1 MRKALITML
10 SMLAFCALSIAQ
22 TSVKTSGVGDTE
34 RQLMQLE
41 RDWSDAYLRH
51 DTTVVDRILADEYVG
66 IDGRGI
72 VTTKS
77 DEIEEARG
85 PKPGAPAAP
94 FTVLGE
100 SVTDMKVRLYGNTAV
115 VNGRVIEKIRSNDKE
130 SEIQYR
136 RTTVW
141 VKRDKRW
148 QCVSFHG
155 SRILSPS
162 RQ

>member
-1 MRKALITML
+1 MRRTVITIL
-10 SMLAFCALSIAQ
+10 PMLALCVVTIGQ
-22 TSVKTSGVGDTE
+22 TPLKTTAGAETE

-41 RDWSDAYLRH
+41 REWSAAYLKH
-51 DTTVVDRILADEYVG
+51 DTAVVDRILADDYVG

-77 DEIEEARG
+77 DEIEEVRG
-85 PKPGAPAAP
+85 PKPGAPAPP
-94 FTVLGE
+94 FAILDE

-115 VNGRVIEKIRSNDKE
+115 VNGRVIEKIKSNDKE

-148 QCVSFHG
+148 MCVSFHG
-155 SRILSPS
+155 SRILSPA